1 MCFCCCWCHHLT
13 STELTVWRHDTL
25 VFASLISE
33 AVQKRNQVRSNV
45 SARIVQRDA
54 PQPVLLL
61 CSRPC
66 LIHVIRKSWMHRVQ
80 KPLVSSSFLSTA
92 SSLHFLFLRPPSITL
107 CPPFQT
113 SVVLSGLFFFYSIFP
128 ICSFYSSLYTLSVTL
143 LLHHTYHEHAF
154 PHGTCSHSYNVHW
167 CHLSASNETQLI
179 KISISLAR
187 TFRPS

>member
-113 SVVLSGLFFFYSIFP
+113 SVVLSGLFFLLNFP
-128 ICSFYSSLYTLSVTL
+128 YLLILFLPLHTFCDPSPSPHIPRTCLPPRHLLSFIQRTLVPSSCL
-143 LLHHTYHEHAF
+143 
-154 PHGTCSHSYNVHW
+154 
-167 CHLSASNETQLI
+167 
-179 KISISLAR
+179 K
-187 TFRPS
+187 